1 MFSIHF
7 CIYGFL
13 RSRPGGLEL
22 CFLNVCPG
30 LFHRGLPWKRVEL
43 SVENCQLRIAD
54 SIFLV
59 LFTLRHSQISVAIGC
74 NHFVKFYHISWL
86 KRGEDPPRSLFS
98 LAYRAL
104 TICYPQA
111 TNMARLKLRKS
122 GKGAWDR
129 RETRAG

>member
-86 KRGEDPPRSLFS
+86 KRGEDPPAIALF
-98 LAYRAL
+98 
-104 TICYPQA
+104 P
-111 TNMARLKLRKS
+111 RLSRVNNLLPASHQYGSPEIAKERE
-122 GKGAWDR
+122 R
-129 RETRAG
+129 RVGP